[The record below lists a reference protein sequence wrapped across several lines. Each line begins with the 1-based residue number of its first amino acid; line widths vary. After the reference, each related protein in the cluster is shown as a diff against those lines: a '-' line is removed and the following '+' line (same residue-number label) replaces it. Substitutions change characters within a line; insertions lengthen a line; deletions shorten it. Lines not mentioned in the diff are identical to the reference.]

1 MSSRLLTY
9 VPAVAPGVPP
19 PVLIVFP
26 TGARRDVRSAT
37 PTTRQTRRTG

>member
-1 MSSRLLTY
+1 MSSHLLMY
-9 VPAVAPGVPP
+9 APAVASGVPP

-37 PTTRQTRRTG
+37 PATADRR